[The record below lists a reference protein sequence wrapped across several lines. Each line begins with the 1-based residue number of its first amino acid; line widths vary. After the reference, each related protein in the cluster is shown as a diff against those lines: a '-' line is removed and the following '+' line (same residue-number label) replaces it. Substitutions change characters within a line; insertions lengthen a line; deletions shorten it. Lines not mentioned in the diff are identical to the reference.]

1 MGACEVIKAL
11 LLLLFIFAVLDFGTY
26 LGTVFAT
33 SVNDGSNHAAY

>member
-11 LLLLFIFAVLDFGTY
+11 LLLLFIFELLDFGTY
-26 LGTVFAT
+26 LSTVCAM